1 MTLGESRLKELTYFL
16 EITLVV
22 VNKQVC
28 LKQASE
34 ILRGVISQRVIIET
48 AKVFTR
54 GKIASTLSET

>member
-1 MTLGESRLKELTYFL
+1 MTLGESKLKELRYFL

-34 ILRGVISQRVIIET
+34 ILRGVISLRVIIET

-54 GKIASTLSET
+54 GKIASTFSET